1 MVATLMAVV
10 SMTEAA
16 AIARYDAATA
26 ETTWSIGELAAEFG
40 ITSRTLRVYE
50 EEGLLDPAR
59 EGTRRIYNERNRVR
73 LRLILRGKRLGW
85 SLSEIRESFDLYD
98 SSLGEQ
104 AQLEL
109 MLSKLEQRRET
120 LIAQRDDIDSA
131 LRDLEQVE
139 SNARQSL
146 REIRAQQDNSQ
157 SLQQEQENNAH
168 SFFEF

>member
-1 MVATLMAVV
+1 
-10 SMTEAA
+10 MTRQTERTDE
-16 AIARYDAATA
+16 ISKH
-26 ETTWSIGELAAEFG
+26 TWGIGELASEFG

-50 EEGLLDPAR
+50 EEGLLDPER

-131 LRDLEQVE
+131 LRDLQQVE

-146 REIRAQQDNSQ
+146 RTIRTAKGRQRVATGAGQ
-157 SLQQEQENNAH
+157 
-168 SFFEF
+168 

>member
-1 MVATLMAVV
+1 MTRQIGKHVA
-10 SMTEAA
+10 SDDGK
-16 AIARYDAATA
+16 RS
-26 ETTWSIGELAAEFG
+26 WGIGELAREFG

-50 EEGLLDPAR
+50 EEGLLDPQR
-59 EGTRRIYNERNRVR
+59 DGTRRIYNERNRVR

-109 MLSKLEQRRET
+109 MLRKLEQRRET
-120 LIAQRDDIDSA
+120 LIAQRKDIDSA
-131 LRDLEQVE
+131 LQDLQRVE

-146 REIRAQQDNSQ
+146 REIRTAQDK
-157 SLQQEQENNAH
+157 QQRAATGARQ
-168 SFFEF
+168 